1 MTDFN
6 PKNERLKRDY
16 VRYLKEAKRMSESSV
31 KAVRKA
37 LYDFETYTRF
47 ADFITF
53 NKEQAIGFKA
63 HLAKRFS
70 LITGKPLSKSTL
82 HSTMNTLKAFYT
94 WLSYQP
100 RFKSRIKL
108 TDCQYFNLTHKDV
121 SVAKSGKYKDFAT
134 LEQIRKALFAMPS
147 NTVIE
152 RRNRAVFA
160 FTLLTGMRDGA
171 MISLKLKHT
180 DVARKLVKQEPDE
193 VKTKFSKRIE
203 TFFFPVGEDVET
215 VVLDWIKELKEI
227 RLYGMNDPV
236 FPQTAK
242 GHDEH
247 ANFIATGI
255 EPKHWST
262 ATPIREIF
270 KQAFAA
276 VGIDYF
282 SPHTFRDTLV
292 NMGEQ
297 VCQTPEEFKA
307 WSQNL
312 GHEHVLTTFTSYGH
326 VSTHRQGELVR
337 NARGKAQ
344 GDIKALLQEL
354 RDIKKRLP
362 VADPESPLH
371 NSDS

>member
-1 MTDFN
+1 
-6 PKNERLKRDY
+6 
-16 VRYLKEAKRMSESSV
+16 
-31 KAVRKA
+31 
-37 LYDFETYTRF
+37 
-47 ADFITF
+47 
-53 NKEQAIGFKA
+53 
-63 HLAKRFS
+63 
-70 LITGKPLSKSTL
+70 
-82 HSTMNTLKAFYT
+82 
-94 WLSYQP
+94 
-100 RFKSRIKL
+100 
-108 TDCQYFNLTHKDV
+108 V
-121 SVAKSGKYKDFAT
+121 SIAKSGKYKEFAKC
-134 LEQIRKALFAMPS
+134 EQIHRALFAMPS

-160 FTLLTGMRDGA
+160 FTLITGMRDGA
-171 MISLKLKHT
+171 MISLKLKHI

-193 VKTKFSKRIE
+193 VNTKFSKRIE